1 MPNNDKFILAIIM
14 PYSIIIIRMARP
26 KNVQQSDKCPATIDH
41 KVDKVNLLE
50 ALQLRYINKLTYQ
63 QIADKFGV
71 TKQAIEQRLSAFK
84 DKFGDSEEISL
95 YTSNKEALLTIAE
108 RELLTDLLDP
118 AKREKATLN
127 NTAYAFERIFNALRL
142 QQGKAGTNLHGIYG
156 LVLQLDRDERKAVKS
171 PEDEVIDV

>member
-1 MPNNDKFILAIIM
+1 MG
-14 PYSIIIIRMARP
+14 RP
-26 KNVQQSDKCPATIDH
+26 RKNVQQSDKCPATIDP

-84 DKFGDSEEISL
+84 DKFGESEEIQL
-95 YTSNKEALLTIAE
+95 YDTNRTGLLTLAE
-108 RELLTDLLDP
+108 QGLLTRILDP
-118 AKREKATLN
+118 SKLEKATIN
-127 NTAYAFERIFNALRL
+127 NLAYAFQQVFNARRL
-142 QQGKAGTNLHGIYG
+142 EEGKSTANLHGIYG

-171 PEDEVIDV
+171 NEDEVIDV